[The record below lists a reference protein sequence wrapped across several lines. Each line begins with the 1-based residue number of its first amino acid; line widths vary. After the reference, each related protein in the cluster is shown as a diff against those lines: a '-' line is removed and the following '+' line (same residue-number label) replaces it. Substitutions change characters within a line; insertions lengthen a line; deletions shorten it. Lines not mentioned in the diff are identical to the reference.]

1 MATNPSKSVVITL
14 PDEIG
19 RQIEALARQQQRS
32 SDDVVCDA
40 CRQHLA
46 GARPADLDDLYERGY
61 RTTPEATEDL
71 NALLPHLPV
80 PRESWE

>member
-1 MATNPSKSVVITL
+1 MATKPSKPVVITL

-19 RQIEALARQQQRS
+19 RQIETLARQQQRS
-32 SDDVVCDA
+32 SNDVVCDA

-46 GARPADLDDLYERGY
+46 AAHPTDLDDRYERGY
-61 RTTPEATEDL
+61 RMTPETTEDL

-80 PRESWE
+80 PQESWE